1 MYSVFAKLGDGEFLF
16 VASRDELGQAVQL
29 IEALNA
35 NWPREY
41 VVRDSEGNEVDLKE

>member
-1 MYSVFAKLGDGEFLF
+1 VYDVFTKLGDGEFLY
-16 VASRDELGQAVQL
+16 VASRDELEQAVQL

-41 VVRDSEGNEVDLKE
+41 VVRDSGGNDVDPKK